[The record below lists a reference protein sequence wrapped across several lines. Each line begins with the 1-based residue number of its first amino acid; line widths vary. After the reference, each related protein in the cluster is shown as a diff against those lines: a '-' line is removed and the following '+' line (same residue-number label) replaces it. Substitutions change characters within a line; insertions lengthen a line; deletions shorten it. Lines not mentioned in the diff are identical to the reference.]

1 MEHGI
6 AREAKLAQDF
16 SHRAHNFGQ
25 ALGAEYDQRDRQNDN
40 YFKEVQA
47 SMTVRSESPFN
58 SMTAPRAGKF
68 PATPICQLIIIPDFG
83 VNDA

>member
-16 SHRAHNFGQ
+16 SNGTHNFGQ
-25 ALGAEYDQRDRQNDN
+25 AFGAKDDQRDREDDN

-47 SMTVRSESPFN
+47 SMTVRFESHCN
-58 SMTAPRAGKF
+58 SMTAPSAGKF
-68 PATPICQLIIIPDFG
+68 PATQLIIIPDLG

>member
-16 SHRAHNFGQ
+16 SYGAHNFGQ
-25 ALGAEYDQRDRQNDN
+25 AFGAEYDQRDREDDN
-40 YFKEVQA
+40 YFKEVQS
-47 SMTVRSESPFN
+47 SMTVRSESRCN

-68 PATPICQLIIIPDFG
+68 PTAPTCQLIIIPDFG

>member
-16 SHRAHNFGQ
+16 SHGAHNFGQ
-25 ALGAEYDQRDRQNDN
+25 AFGAEYDQRDREDDN
-40 YFKEVQA
+40 YFKEVQS
-47 SMTVRSESPFN
+47 SMTVRSESSCN
-58 SMTAPRAGKF
+58 SMTTPRAGKF
-68 PATPICQLIIIPDFG
+68 PTAPTCQLIIIPDFG